1 MSVLDTFLCKPSL
14 CILTLTKYDE
24 LSIDQIWII
33 YRPKQKNFKKTK
45 VNKF

>member
-1 MSVLDTFLCKPSL
+1 MSVPDTFLCKPFL

-33 YRPKQKNFKKTK
+33 YRRKQKKFKKTK
-45 VNKF
+45 ANKF